1 MQKKCN
7 CSCYLKATCER
18 SHLFLLDSLPGAAA
32 GDDTEDASTEFT
44 DSIEEEAAHNSH
56 QQVSPSQVLGS
67 QGGRLIAL
75 WGLVVSCSPCEPKVR
90 SYLLLKTSFQT
101 SAPPSFPAT
110 LPTPVL
116 TPLFSPIY
124 FYFLFFIFYSFYLL
138 LPLPALSFP
147 PLPPCTIYSF
157 SVRRIFTCNK
167 ALNSSP
173 LGFLYL
179 KHHRRQGV
187 IGGLIGEVQA

>member
-1 MQKKCN
+1 MEKERNQRQVQKKCN

-44 DSIEEEAAHNSH
+44 DSIEEEAVHNSH

-90 SYLLLKTSFQT
+90 SYLLLKTSFQS

-110 LPTPVL
+110 LPTPIL

-124 FYFLFFIFYSFYLL
+124 FYFLFFTPSISC
-138 LPLPALSFP
+138 SHS
-147 PLPPCTIYSF
+147 LPPPSHPCSHVPSI
-157 SVRRIFTCNK
+157 
-167 ALNSSP
+167 ALASEESLHTTRP
-173 LGFLYL
+173 WTVPLLGFC
-179 KHHRRQGV
+179 
-187 IGGLIGEVQA
+187 I